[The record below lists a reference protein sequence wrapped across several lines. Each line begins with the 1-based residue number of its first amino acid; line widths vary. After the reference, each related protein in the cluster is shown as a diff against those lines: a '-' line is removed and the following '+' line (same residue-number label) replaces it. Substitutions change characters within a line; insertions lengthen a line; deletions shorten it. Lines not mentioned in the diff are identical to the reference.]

1 MHINYDIHGESPSHH
16 QLNGIWGTRTR
27 IKEKKAKK
35 EGFVSSSPYIQT
47 HSLLK
52 IRGKEKKRE
61 NKELFFLVRLV
72 VS

>member
-35 EGFVSSSPYIQT
+35 KGSFP
-47 HSLLK
+47 LLRTYK
-52 IRGKEKKRE
+52 HTA
-61 NKELFFLVRLV
+61 
-72 VS
+72 S

>member
-35 EGFVSSSPYIQT
+35 EGFVSTSPYIQT

-52 IRGKEKKRE
+52 IRGK
-61 NKELFFLVRLV
+61 
-72 VS
+72 